1 MNALDK
7 PLASPVTHDMDK
19 LQPVPNS
26 HWSTRRERGSLWAVQ
41 LMIRLSLSLGR
52 TATRPILWLIAAYF
66 VLAAHEARRASRDYL
81 SRVFGCRAT
90 LWHVFRHFLCFS
102 ITVHDRV
109 FILNNQGSLFDI
121 RMHGEDAMHQMNDM
135 HGGILLF
142 GAHMGSFDAL
152 RAAGRT
158 LTDRKITM
166 AMYEENARQIS
177 QMLADINPAAARE
190 ILPLGRFDSMLQV
203 KERLA
208 NRQIVGILA
217 DRSFG
222 KSEMRPMPV
231 LGAEAPLPISAF
243 RMAALLRV
251 PVFFMVS
258 LYRGGNRYD
267 VYFEPLA
274 NFMNYRAD
282 EKEAVMNEARRN
294 YADMLT
300 RFCHEAP
307 YNWFNFFEFW
317 NASAAPPLQA
327 KRKTQPD
334 PTTPGATPT

>member
-1 MNALDK
+1 MSPHDK
-7 PLASPVTHDMDK
+7 PDAS
-19 LQPVPNS
+19 QPPATAKPDGQDAQ
-26 HWSTRRERGSLWAVQ
+26 HWTTRSERGSLWAVR
-41 LMIRLSLSLGR
+41 LMIRLSLTLGR
-52 TATRPILWLIAAYF
+52 WPTRPILWLIAVYF
-66 VLAAHEARRASRDYL
+66 VCAAPEARRASRDYL
-81 SRVFGCRAT
+81 SRVFGRKAS
-90 LWHVFRHFLCFS
+90 LWQVFRHFLCFS

-109 FILNNQGSLFDI
+109 FILNDQGNLFDI
-121 RMHGEDAMHQMNDM
+121 RMHGEEAMHTMNDQ
-135 HGGILLF
+135 HGGLLLF

-152 RAAGRT
+152 RAAARN
-158 LTDRKITM
+158 LSERRITM

-203 KERLA
+203 QERLA
-208 NRQIVGILA
+208 AGEIVGILA

-222 KSEMRPMPV
+222 KSEMRLTPV
-231 LGAEAPLPISAF
+231 LGTEAPLPISAF

-267 VYFEPLA
+267 VHFEQLA
-274 NFMNYRAD
+274 DFTDYPPA
-282 EKEAVMNEARRN
+282 EKEAVMEEARRN
-294 YADMLT
+294 YADLLT

-317 NASAAPPLQA
+317 NARTASSVQTKTRPAPE
-327 KRKTQPD
+327 RKS
-334 PTTPGATPT
+334 

>member
-1 MNALDK
+1 MSAPEK
-7 PLASPVTHDMDK
+7 PLDTSIKTSIDSTPVA
-19 LQPVPNS
+19 S
-26 HWSTRRERGSLWAVQ
+26 HWTTRRERGSLWAVQ
-41 LMIRLSLSLGR
+41 LMLTLSLTLGR
-52 TATRPILWLIAAYF
+52 RLTRPILWLIAAYF
-66 VLAAHEARRASRDYL
+66 VVAAHEARRASRDYL
-81 SRVFGCRAT
+81 SRVFGRRAS
-90 LWHVFRHFLCFS
+90 LWHVFRHFLTFS

-109 FILNNQGSLFDI
+109 FILNNQGHLFDI
-121 RMHGEDAMHQMNDM
+121 RMHGEEAMHQMNDM
-135 HGGILLF
+135 HGGLLLF

-152 RAAGRT
+152 RAAART
-158 LTDRKITM
+158 LTERKITM

-177 QMLADINPAAARE
+177 QMLAGINPAAARE

-203 KERLA
+203 QERLA
-208 NRQIVGILA
+208 GGQIVGILA

-231 LGAEAPLPISAF
+231 LGTPAPLPISAF

-274 NFMNYRAD
+274 NFMDYLPA
-282 EKEAVMNEARRN
+282 EKEAVMEDARRN
-294 YADMLT
+294 YANMLT

-317 NASAAPPLQA
+317 NADAVTPVKTRQA
-327 KRKTQPD
+327 KQPD
-334 PTTPGATPT
+334 STVSP

>member
-1 MNALDK
+1 MNAHEKTLGEEARNSAK
-7 PLASPVTHDMDK
+7 AGGVEGAR
-19 LQPVPNS
+19 NAS

-41 LMIRLSLSLGR
+41 LMIRLSLTLGR
-52 TATRPILWLIAAYF
+52 WPTRPILWLITAYF
-66 VLAAHEARRASRDYL
+66 VTVAHEARRASRDYL
-81 SRVFGCRAT
+81 NRVFGHRAN

-109 FILNNQGSLFDI
+109 FILNNQGDLFDV

-135 HGGILLF
+135 HGGLLLF

-152 RAAGRT
+152 RAAART
-158 LTDRKITM
+158 LSERKITM

-190 ILPLGRFDSMLQV
+190 ILPLGRIDSMLEIQ
-203 KERLA
+203 ERLA
-208 NRQIVGILA
+208 AGHIVGILA

-231 LGAEAPLPISAF
+231 LGADAPLPISAF

-274 NFMNYRAD
+274 NFKDYLPE
-282 EKEAVMNEARRN
+282 EKEEVMEGARRN
-294 YADMLT
+294 YANMLT
-300 RFCHEAP
+300 HFCHEAP

-317 NASAAPPLQA
+317 NASAASPVQPGTRQA
-327 KRKTQPD
+327 NTGKP
-334 PTTPGATPT
+334 

>member
-1 MNALDK
+1 MSPQEKLPGAPEALSQNEQESS
-7 PLASPVTHDMDK
+7 A
-19 LQPVPNS
+19 
-26 HWSTRRERGSLWAVQ
+26 HWTERRERGSLWAMRIM
-41 LMIRLSLSLGR
+41 LRLSLTLGR
-52 TATRPILWLIAAYF
+52 RLTRPILWLIAAYF
-66 VLAAHEARRASRDYL
+66 TTVAHEARRASLDYL
-81 SRVFGCRAT
+81 RRVSGRHAN

-102 ITVHDRV
+102 TTVHDRV
-109 FILNNQGSLFDI
+109 FILNNQGDLFDI
-121 RMHGEDAMHQMNDM
+121 RMHGEDAMHRMNDE
-135 HGGILLF
+135 HGGLLLF

-152 RAAGRT
+152 RAAGRS
-158 LTDRKITM
+158 LTERKITM
-166 AMYEENARQIS
+166 AMYEENARHIS
-177 QMLADINPAAARE
+177 QMLASVNPDAARD
-190 ILPLGRFDSMLQV
+190 ILPLGRLESMLEIQ
-203 KERLA
+203 ERLA
-208 NRQIVGILA
+208 DGQIVGILA

-231 LGAEAPLPISAF
+231 LGADAPLPISAF

-274 NFMNYRAD
+274 DFMNYKPE
-282 EKEAVMNEARRN
+282 EKEALMEKARRN

-317 NASAAPPLQA
+317 NTDTS
-327 KRKTQPD
+327 TSVQPGRRQTNKSVQ
-334 PTTPGATPT
+334 P

>member
-1 MNALDK
+1 MPNLDGK
-7 PLASPVTHDMDK
+7 AAMSASDK
-19 LQPVPNS
+19 SLDEQAQSAGTPA
-26 HWSTRRERGSLWAVQ
+26 HWSKRRERGSLWAIQ
-41 LMIRLSLSLGR
+41 LMIRLSLMLGR
-52 TATRPILWLIAAYF
+52 GPTRPILWLITAYF
-66 VLAAHEARRASRDYL
+66 VTVAHEARRASRDYL
-81 SRVFGCRAT
+81 SRVLGRRAN

-102 ITVHDRV
+102 VTVHDRV
-109 FILNNQGSLFDI
+109 FILNDQCDLFDI
-121 RMHGEDAMHQMNDM
+121 RMHGQETMHRMNDM
-135 HGGILLF
+135 HGGLLLF

-152 RAAGRT
+152 RAAART
-158 LTDRKITM
+158 LTERKITM

-177 QMLADINPAAARE
+177 QMLAGLNPAAANE
-190 ILPLGRFDSMLQV
+190 ILPLGRFDSMLQIQ
-203 KERLA
+203 ERLA
-208 NRQIVGILA
+208 GGQIVGILA

-231 LGAEAPLPISAF
+231 LGEDAPLPISAF

-274 NFMNYRAD
+274 NFLDYPPED
-282 EKEAVMNEARRN
+282 KEAVLTAARRN

-317 NASAAPPLQA
+317 NAGAAAAAHA
-327 KRKTQPD
+327 KTRQTYGQNP
-334 PTTPGATPT
+334 